1 VSRPTVYTA
10 RIGYQ
15 GADALDVSRKS
26 GNELGLAFAPS
37 WSILGPALAKR
48 RDVGLSDTDWTAYV
62 EAYTAEMRASYR
74 DHGDRW
80 NLVLL
85 CAEVTVLCYCTDA
98 LRCHRTVL
106 ARDILPRFGCAYGGE
121 RGHG

>member
-48 RDVGLSDTDWTAYV
+48 RADGLSDTDWTAYV
-62 EAYTAEMRASYR
+62 KAYVAAQQGEPASS
-74 DHGDRW
+74 
-80 NLVLL
+80 
-85 CAEVTVLCYCTDA
+85 
-98 LRCHRTVL
+98 
-106 ARDILPRFGCAYGGE
+106 GGAASSPAPAAAKG
-121 RGHG
+121 RGIRGSSTGSKNR